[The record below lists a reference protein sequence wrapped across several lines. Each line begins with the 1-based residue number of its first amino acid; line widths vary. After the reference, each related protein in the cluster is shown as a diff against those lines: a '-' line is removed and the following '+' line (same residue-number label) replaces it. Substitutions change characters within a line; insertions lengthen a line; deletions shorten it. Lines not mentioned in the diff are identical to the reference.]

1 MITNSKEILSQDE
14 KTALRE
20 RIQDICKKAVSE
32 LMDPTSQMSDEE
44 RVQYEQKIF
53 QKLKQGK
60 RLSSA
65 EMNYLQIH
73 NPTMYQ
79 KALRVQ
85 NAKERLQ
92 TRLEHCRSKEEAN
105 DVIAM
110 EMSAV
115 SDKDSDREYML
126 AGLQETAKD
135 IVRTATTADFRIRGN
150 RLKKRRIVL
159 IILKRTIQRIP
170 CIRQLLR

>member
-44 RVQYEQKIF
+44 RAQYEQKIF

-73 NPTMYQ
+73 NRTFADTFGTLSFQ
-79 KALRVQ
+79 RG
-85 NAKERLQ
+85 
-92 TRLEHCRSKEEAN
+92 SKRC
-105 DVIAM
+105 
-110 EMSAV
+110 
-115 SDKDSDREYML
+115 DRN
-126 AGLQETAKD
+126 
-135 IVRTATTADFRIRGN
+135 GN
-150 RLKKRRIVL
+150 ECS
-159 IILKRTIQRIP
+159 Q
-170 CIRQLLR
+170 

>member
-1 MITNSKEILSQDE
+1 M
-14 KTALRE
+14 
-20 RIQDICKKAVSE
+20 
-32 LMDPTSQMSDEE
+32 
-44 RVQYEQKIF
+44 
-53 QKLKQGK
+53 
-60 RLSSA
+60 SSA
-65 EMNYLQIH
+65 EMNYLQIY

-115 SDKDSDREYML
+115 SDKDPDREYML
-126 AGLQETAKD
+126 AGYRRRPKN

-150 RLKKRRIVL
+150 KLKKRRIVL

>member
-44 RVQYEQKIF
+44 RAQYEQKIF

-115 SDKDSDREYML
+115 SDKDPDREYML
-126 AGLQETAKD
+126 AGLQETAKEYRQD
-135 IVRTATTADFRIRGN
+135 TTADFRIRGN
-150 RLKKRRIVL
+150 KLKKRRIVL

>member
-44 RVQYEQKIF
+44 RAQYEQKIF

-85 NAKERLQ
+85 NAKERLLHSFP
-92 TRLEHCRSKEEAN
+92 TRRS
-105 DVIAM
+105 
-110 EMSAV
+110 
-115 SDKDSDREYML
+115 SDHRKS
-126 AGLQETAKD
+126 
-135 IVRTATTADFRIRGN
+135 V
-150 RLKKRRIVL
+150 V
-159 IILKRTIQRIP
+159 
-170 CIRQLLR
+170 